1 MCALQELSYSGG
13 GGNASTW
20 GQAGSLRGGP
30 GSAGVGMGSEGIAEK
45 ALYRVSLPHI
55 MPLRDWELNLD
66 ALQVGPLHM
75 VTPCTPD
82 NPNHKP

>member
-1 MCALQELSYSGG
+1 LCALQELSSSGG

-20 GQAGSLRGGP
+20 GQAGSPRGGP
-30 GSAGVGMGSEGIAEK
+30 GNAGVGMGSEGIAEN

-75 VTPCTPD
+75 VTPLYTQQPSS
-82 NPNHKP
+82 

>member
-1 MCALQELSYSGG
+1 
-13 GGNASTW
+13 
-20 GQAGSLRGGP
+20 
-30 GSAGVGMGSEGIAEK
+30 MGSEGIAEK